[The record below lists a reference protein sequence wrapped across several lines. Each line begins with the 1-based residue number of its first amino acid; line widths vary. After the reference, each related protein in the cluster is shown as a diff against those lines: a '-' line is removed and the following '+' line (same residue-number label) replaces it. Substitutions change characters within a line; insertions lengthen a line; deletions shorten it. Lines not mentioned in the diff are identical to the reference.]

1 MSKDRTDGGRHGS
14 RYAVAATVALL
25 VVGLVALF
33 VGLRGQPGPPQPES
47 APPVSAPSANAPTVP
62 GRPSAGASTTAAP
75 TPTTAPAQPAM
86 ASVGPFLGASAPTR
100 LDIPSIGVHAGDL
113 VGLGIGTDGALTP
126 PQTAQ
131 QVGWYTGGPTP
142 GQLGPAVIGAHVDS
156 KQGPGVFYRLGATRP
171 GDQVTVT
178 RADGTTTTFVVD
190 KVATYPKDHFPT
202 EEVYRGAFDRSEI
215 RLITCGGTFDPVKHY
230 LGNVVVFGHLTSTA

>member
-1 MSKDRTDGGRHGS
+1 M
-14 RYAVAATVALL
+14 AATVALL
-25 VVGLVALF
+25 VAGLVALF
-33 VGLRGQPGPPQPES
+33 VGLRGHPGPPQPES
-47 APPVSAPSANAPTVP
+47 ASPVSAPSASAPAVP
-62 GRPSAGASTTAAP
+62 GPGPSTGASTEGSTAAAP
-75 TPTTAPAQPAM
+75 TPTPAPAQEAK
-86 ASVGPFLGASAPTR
+86 ASVGPFLAASAPTR
-100 LDIPSIGVHAGDL
+100 LDIPSIGVHSGDL
-113 VGLGIGTDGALTP
+113 VGLGIGTDGARTP

-142 GQLGPAVIGAHVDS
+142 GQLGPAVIGTHVDS

-171 GDQVTVT
+171 GDQMTIT
-178 RADGTTTTFVVD
+178 RADGTTTTFLVD

>member
-25 VVGLVALF
+25 VIGLVALV
-33 VGLRGQPGPPQPES
+33 VGLRGRPGPPQPES
-47 APPVSAPSANAPTVP
+47 APSVSAPSVSAPAVP
-62 GRPSAGASTTAAP
+62 GPGPSPAGASATP
-75 TPTTAPAQPAM
+75 TPTTPAAPAAE
-86 ASVGPFLGASAPTR
+86 ASIGQFLPASAPTR
-100 LDIPSIGVHAGDL
+100 LDIPSIGVHSNTL

-131 QVGWYTGGPTP
+131 QVGYYTGGPTP

-171 GDQVTVT
+171 GDQITVT
-178 RADGTTTTFVVD
+178 RADGTKTTFLVD
-190 KVATYPKDHFPT
+190 KVATYPKDQFPT

-230 LGNVVVFGHLTSTA
+230 LGNVVVFGHLTGSA